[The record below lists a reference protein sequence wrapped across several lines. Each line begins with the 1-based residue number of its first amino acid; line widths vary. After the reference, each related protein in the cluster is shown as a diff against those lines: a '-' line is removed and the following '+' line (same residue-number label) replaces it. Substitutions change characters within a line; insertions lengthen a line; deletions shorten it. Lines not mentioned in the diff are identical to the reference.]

1 MNLSN
6 IRDQLTLVLKDHY
19 AFDQFEY
26 EDMFTGKVLK
36 ELDFDSIALLELFLV
51 IEEAFNLNEKLSSR
65 IDMKLAMNSSVEE
78 FLDLVALEILRMFR
92 DTQG

>member
-1 MNLSN
+1 MNLSD
-6 IRDQLTLVLKDHY
+6 IRNQLRLVLRDHY

-26 EDMFTGKVLK
+26 EDMFSGKVLK

-65 IDMKLAMNSSVEE
+65 IDMKLAMDSSVEE
-78 FLDLVALEILRMFR
+78 FLDLVALEILRMLQG
-92 DTQG
+92 TQG

>member
-1 MNLSN
+1 MNLSD
-6 IRDQLTLVLKDHY
+6 IRAQLTLVLKDHY

-78 FLDLVALEILRMFR
+78 FLDLVALEILGMFQ

>member
-6 IRDQLTLVLKDHY
+6 IRGQLTLVLKDHY

-26 EDMFTGKVLK
+26 EDMFAGKVLK

-51 IEEAFNLNEKLSSR
+51 IEEAFDLNEKLSSR

-78 FLDLVALEILRMFR
+78 FLDLVALEILRMFQ